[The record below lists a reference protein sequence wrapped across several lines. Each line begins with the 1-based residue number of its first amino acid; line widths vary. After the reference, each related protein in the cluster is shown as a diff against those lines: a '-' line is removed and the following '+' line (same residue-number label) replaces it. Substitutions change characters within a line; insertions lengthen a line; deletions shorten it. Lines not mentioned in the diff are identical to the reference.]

1 MSLLIPALI
10 FVTLLLLI
18 LGLFYYFQQRS
29 KEKGVVQRLEQETEG
44 ISEQKEESDRQFD
57 LKKSLLRMSDV
68 IGRYI
73 VPKSEEELS
82 AFSRQA
88 LKAGIRRRN
97 FATIMYGAKVACA
110 IAFPAIALILRM
122 FISRPIPVVTFMI
135 IVVALAVL
143 GFYTPNIWLRS
154 RIDARKEQILHS
166 FPDALDLLVICV
178 EAGMSLD
185 SAITRVGEE
194 LKLGHKA
201 LSEEF
206 KLLSLELRAG
216 KTRREALR
224 NFGLRTDLDEVNSL
238 VTLLIQTDRFGTS
251 IAQALRVYSDT
262 MRTSRFNKA
271 EEMAMKLPVK
281 LVVPMIIFIFPSLF
295 VVILGPALIQVF
307 RMWTKS

>member
-1 MSLLIPALI
+1 
-10 FVTLLLLI
+10 
-18 LGLFYYFQQRS
+18 
-29 KEKGVVQRLEQETEG
+29 
-44 ISEQKEESDRQFD
+44 
-57 LKKSLLRMSDV
+57 
-68 IGRYI
+68 
-73 VPKSEEELS
+73 
-82 AFSRQA
+82 
-88 LKAGIRRRN
+88 
-97 FATIMYGAKVACA
+97 MYGAKVACA

-122 FISRPIPVVTFMI
+122 FITRPIPIVPFMI

-143 GFYTPNIWLRS
+143 GFYAPNIWLRS

-216 KTRREALR
+216 KTRRDALR

-281 LVVPMIIFIFPSLF
+281 LVVPMIVFIFPSLF
-295 VVILGPALIQVF
+295 VVILGPALIQIF
-307 RMWTKS
+307 RIWTKS